1 MSTFN
6 TRKLLAGI
14 ALLGLMLGGGAA
26 QAAGTLSGTSITN
39 TATLVTSTET
49 TSSNSTAFTVDNKVK
64 VTVTETNNTATLVIS
79 GATSQVVTYTVTN
92 DGNTTQDYQLT
103 AANVASGATLFST
116 TDTFDTTNCSARVDG
131 NSNGTYESG
140 SDTATFLDEIGPDIT
155 TTVFI
160 VCDIGAQANNAFAI
174 MSLMAT
180 TADAGAATTLGA
192 ITTETS
198 GANTSGIDVVFA
210 DTSGSETVDVARDGI
225 HSARDAYVVSAATV
239 TVNKNVALI
248 CDPFNYN
255 TNAKFIPGAY
265 VQYTI
270 TLTNTSSTVAASL
283 TSLSD
288 SLNSNTVLDPDLRQ
302 GSVSACES
310 SSPLSAIN
318 NSVQFVCSSASDCQ
332 FSTGSGTGTTR
343 YATHTTDADGVS
355 YTGTAGVSTGTVNI
369 NFGTMGDTS
378 LQPLATMNVKFN
390 AIIQ

>member
-26 QAAGTLSGTSITN
+26 QAAGTLSDTLITN
-39 TATLVTSTET
+39 TATLITSTET
-49 TSSNSTAFTVDNKVK
+49 TSSNATTFTVDNKVK
-64 VTVTETNNTATLVIS
+64 VTVTETNSTSTLVLS
-79 GATSQVVTYTVTN
+79 GATSQVVTFTVTN

-116 TDTFDTTNCSARVDG
+116 TDTFDTTGCSARVDA
-131 NSNGTYESG
+131 SPFNGTYDG
-140 SDTATFLDEIGPDIT
+140 TDTATSLDEILPDVT
-155 TTVFI
+155 STVFI
-160 VCDIGAQANNAFAI
+160 VCDIGAQANNAFAV

-180 TADAGAATTLGA
+180 TANAGTVSTLGA

-239 TVNKNVALI
+239 TVNKNVSLL

-265 VQYTI
+265 VQYTV

-288 SLNSNTVLDPDLRQ
+288 TLNANTALDPDLRQ
-302 GSVSACES
+302 GSASACES

-318 NSVQFVCSSASDCQ
+318 NSVQFVCSSASDCV

-355 YTGTAGVSTGTVNI
+355 YTGAAGVSTGTVNV
-369 NFGTMGDTS
+369 NFTTMGSTS
-378 LQPLATMNVKFN
+378 LQPLATMAIKFN